1 MKHTLKVILWTAY
14 GLISMI
20 LLAAPPILEYFGKSK
35 MMMHRFLLA
44 RNAEIT
50 QNLLTTP
57 VMVAIFFVV
66 LIIALGLLYSLY
78 VATKRIAKHTGK
90 RSGLKTLLVVALP
103 GFITSGLL
111 LYYMLTKFNNIKA
124 PSFFIILWGIYLIIT
139 FIVSLSTISV
149 NSFRQTAKAKAQKLE
164 QNSKVAASMTET
176 KNEED
181 NNEK

>member
-1 MKHTLKVILWTAY
+1 MKHTLKVILWTCY
-14 GLISMI
+14 GIISLI
-20 LLAAPPILEYFGKSK
+20 LLALPPVLEYFGKSK

-57 VMVAIFFVV
+57 VMVATFFVV

-78 VATKRIAKHTGK
+78 IATKRIIKHTGK
-90 RSGLKTLLVVALP
+90 RSGLKTLLFVALP
-103 GFITSGLL
+103 GFITSSLL

-124 PSFFIILWGIYLIIT
+124 PSFFVILWGIYLIIT

-149 NSFRQTAKAKAQKLE
+149 NSFRQTEKAKAQKLE
-164 QNSKVAASMTET
+164 QNT
-176 KNEED
+176 KIAVSQVNNKDEEND
-181 NNEK
+181 NK